1 MATRV
6 STGTAFVTV
15 VALDKYGKSTVV
27 PSLILTT
34 EDDRRRYREGESRM
48 MTRIRE
54 AGKTFTL

>member
-1 MATRV
+1 
-6 STGTAFVTV
+6 
-15 VALDKYGKSTVV
+15 
-27 PSLILTT
+27 LILTT